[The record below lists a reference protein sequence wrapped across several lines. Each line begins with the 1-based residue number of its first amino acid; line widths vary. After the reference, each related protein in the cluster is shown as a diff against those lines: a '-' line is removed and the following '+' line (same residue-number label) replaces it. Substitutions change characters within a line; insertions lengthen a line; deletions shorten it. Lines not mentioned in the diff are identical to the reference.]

1 MSGSPDSS
9 RESRLARLFD
19 ELCKKLEAG
28 QTVDLE
34 AYAAQHP
41 EQAEELREL
50 LPAVRL
56 LFDLRDA
63 GQHAAIRIRSRNR
76 YAGRLPPPPR
86 DRPRRHGRGVRGGA
100 GFARAARGAQS
111 AAVRVGAQADATA
124 TIQERILATAKLD
137 HPNIV
142 RVYSRGLRTGR
153 ALLRHAVDRRP
164 VAGRRDR
171 GSAEIG
177 DAAGGRPGDKPRGH
191 GGEWRRRQP
200 GTDESSKESSIGAA
214 ALEEPH
220 APHGADTD
228 RIAQAHIT
236 TVGSTHDTEFFRSVA
251 RLGIQAAE
259 ALEHAHQKGIVHRD
273 VKPSNLMLDGRGHLY
288 VTDFGLALVQSETGL
303 TLSGDVLGTLRYMS
317 PEQAAGSRHLV
328 DPRSDIYS
336 LGVTL
341 YELLT
346 LKPAYTADDPA
357 QLLRKVAE
365 KTPDRPS
372 QWNVAIPEPL
382 ERIVLKAMAKRPQA

>member
-1 MSGSPDSS
+1 MQLIEGQS
-9 RESRLARLFD
+9 LAAAITDLRKSETLR
-19 ELCKKLEAG
+19 EAG
-28 QTVDLE
+28 QETSRETTAGSRREGEPAADE
-34 AYAAQHP
+34 A
-41 EQAEELREL
+41 
-50 LPAVRL
+50 
-56 LFDLRDA
+56 
-63 GQHAAIRIRSRNR
+63 
-76 YAGRLPPPPR
+76 
-86 DRPRRHGRGVRGGA
+86 
-100 GFARAARGAQS
+100 
-111 AAVRVGAQADATA
+111 
-124 TIQERILATAKLD
+124 
-137 HPNIV
+137 
-142 RVYSRGLRTGR
+142 
-153 ALLRHAVDRRP
+153 
-164 VAGRRDR
+164 
-171 GSAEIG
+171 
-177 DAAGGRPGDKPRGH
+177 
-191 GGEWRRRQP
+191 
-200 GTDESSKESSIGAA
+200 SKASSIGAA

-220 APHGADTD
+220 APHGADTH

-273 VKPSNLMLDGRGHLY
+273 VKPSNLMLDGSGHLY

-346 LKPAYTADDPA
+346 LKPAFTADDPA

-365 KTPDRPS
+365 QSPATPQPMERRDPGTAGEDRAEGDGQRAAGTLCHGSGAGRRFAEVFGGRRGPCEALACPARQGLAAATS
-372 QWNVAIPEPL
+372 PCHVVGDGRVRRCGRRSVRTSL
-382 ERIVLKAMAKRPQA
+382 HV